1 MSSSRRRRTKASG
14 SIPRRVLSLLCV
26 SVAIT
31 LCQDSDQPIVPY
43 DRGLYEH
50 WTDDDGDCVNTRQE
64 VLIAESQMP
73 AKLDSTRCRVLK
85 GLWFDPYTGQRIT
98 DPSDLDIDHLIP
110 LAEAHRSGASSW
122 TAEQRREFAND
133 LIHPDVLIAVTAA
146 SNRSKGDRDPALW
159 LPPNEGYRCQYVRQ
173 WVIAKATWGLDM
185 DPAER
190 EAVREVLWKC
200 GVVSAR
206 DSAEDQPG
214 SVPESGRNGS
224 DSASN
229 TVTEQSAAS
238 GVTAEG
244 GGTAVDSD
252 AAEAPGL
259 GTGDRPDSVAVEG
272 GAEAAADS
280 AHAFCEQ
287 LDRAP
292 CIDVNTANLETLQCA
307 TGLGPVKSQDIID
320 HRTSN
325 GLFQEL
331 EDLDAVPGIGPI
343 TVNSIRESGFCVV
356 AEGVTGGAEPAN
368 TPQP

>member
-1 MSSSRRRRTKASG
+1 MSSSRPRRTKASG

-50 WTDDDGDCVNTRQE
+50 WTDDDGDCANTRQE
-64 VLIAESQMP
+64 VLIAESQSP
-73 AKLDSTRCRVLK
+73 AKLDSTRCRVLE

-133 LIHPDVLIAVTAA
+133 LIHPDVLIAVATA

-159 LPPNEGYRCQYVRQ
+159 LPPNEGYRCQYVRL

-190 EAVREVLWKC
+190 EAVREVLWNC
-200 GVVSAR
+200 GVVSGR
-206 DSAEDQPG
+206 DSAEGQPG
-214 SVPESGRNGS
+214 PEPESDRNRVETP
-224 DSASN
+224 SN
-229 TVTEQSAAS
+229 TVPEQSTTSS
-238 GVTAEG
+238 GSARGAGTAIDSGTAE
-244 GGTAVDSD
+244 
-252 AAEAPGL
+252 PLGL
-259 GTGDRPDSVAVEG
+259 GTGDTPDSTAVEG
-272 GAEAAADS
+272 GAKAFAESAD
-280 AHAFCEQ
+280 AFCEQ
-287 LDRAP
+287 LARAP

-307 TGLGPVKSQDIID
+307 MGLGPVKSQDIID

-331 EDLDAVPGIGPI
+331 EDLDDVPGIGPS
-343 TVNSIRESGFCVV
+343 TVNSIRESGFCVA
-356 AEGVTGGAEPAN
+356 AEGVSGGAEPAK